1 MSEPKRTD
9 YMFRTPSTRERDAEP
24 ARMRAEAI
32 AMRRIVVEMG
42 HWLSPLLRDLPLP
55 VLSPYERTVDL
66 SKLDHNSKHRED
78 RVKREAARTGSR
90 GASSTRRSEYR
101 SETYAELQARM
112 HSQRSKRKPEA
123 ALPTEADLNAA
134 EAQRC
139 LERRRR
145 KKEQGSSDD
154 TAQRATA
161 IAAIS
166 RQAQSISDAER
177 KQIAIERIAA
187 VAAEKARIAAE
198 RKALT
203 PEQRAER
210 RKETAKR
217 AGQAYTDRIKAD
229 PARHAEFVAKRRER
243 ERKRDAERAAF
254 AAAPAAAPAVA
265 PPVIGAQT
273 RIANPHRDPTLPT
286 ARELRD
292 EAIRAEAIER
302 TQREQKALAAAEAK
316 LHRKLLRIME
326 TERRKFAIRPND

>member
-78 RVKREAARTGSR
+78 RAKREAARTGSR

-101 SETYAELQARM
+101 TETYAELQARV
-112 HSQRSKRKPEA
+112 HSQRGKRKPDA
-123 ALPTEADLNAA
+123 PLPTEADINAA

-139 LERRRR
+139 LERRR
-145 KKEQGSSDD
+145 KKKQSSSDD
-154 TAQRATA
+154 TTQRTDA
-161 IAAIS
+161 ITAIS

-198 RKALT
+198 RRAMT
-203 PEQRAER
+203 PEERAAR
-210 RKETAKR
+210 RKETSKR

-229 PARHAEFVAKRRER
+229 PARHAEFTAKRRER

-254 AAAPAAAPAVA
+254 AAAPVAAPAVA

-273 RIANPHRDPTLPT
+273 RIPNPHRDPTLPT

-316 LHRKLLRIME
+316 LQRKLLGIME
-326 TERRKFAIRPND
+326 TERRKFATRPID

>member
-1 MSEPKRTD
+1 MSETKRTD
-9 YMFRTPSTRERDAEP
+9 YMFRTPSIRERDAEP

-55 VLSPYERTVDL
+55 VLSQYERTVDL

-78 RVKREAARTGSR
+78 RAKREAARTGSR

-101 SETYAELQARM
+101 TETFAELQARV
-112 HSQRSKRKPEA
+112 HSQRGKRKPEA
-123 ALPTEADLNAA
+123 ALPTEADINAA

-145 KKEQGSSDD
+145 KKEQGSSSDD
-154 TAQRATA
+154 TAQRTDA
-161 IAAIS
+161 ITAIS

-198 RKALT
+198 RRAMT
-203 PEQRAER
+203 PEERAAR
-210 RKETAKR
+210 RKETSKR
-217 AGQAYTDRIKAD
+217 AGQAYTERIKAD
-229 PARHAEFVAKRRER
+229 PAKHAAFVAKRRER

-254 AAAPAAAPAVA
+254 AAAPAV
-265 PPVIGAQT
+265 VGAQT
-273 RIANPHRDPTLPT
+273 RIPNPHRDPTLPT

-302 TQREQKALAAAEAK
+302 AQREQKALAAAEAK
-316 LHRKLLRIME
+316 LQRKLLRIME
-326 TERRKFAIRPND
+326 TERRKFAIRPTD